1 MLINRLA
8 NRWTA
13 PRGLDGL
20 TPDSPPGG
28 AALASTAPL
37 LVTER
42 PGRLVT
48 VTGRLDRPGT
58 EQLAAQ
64 LGVVLTEGTAF
75 LGLDLSQV
83 VECHTELF
91 TVLAH
96 AHDRLRAREGWLRLV
111 GLSPAVLAALDRAS
125 IPEIF
130 IVYLTSDR
138 GPGHG
143 DEETI
148 PSDEYHPADA
158 GPAIPGPRHAA
169 AADAERLHAVR
180 PGHDARIRW

>member
-8 NRWTA
+8 SRWTA
-13 PRGLDGL
+13 VRGPDGL
-20 TPDSPPGG
+20 TPDVEPYGHAGG
-28 AALASTAPL
+28 ASTAPL

-64 LGVVLTEGTAF
+64 PGVVLTEGTAF
-75 LGLDLSQV
+75 LGLDLARV
-83 VECHTELF
+83 TVCHTGLF

-96 AHDRLRAREGWLRLV
+96 AHDRLRARGGWLRLV
-111 GLSPAVLAALDRAS
+111 GLSPVVLTALDRAS

-130 IVYLTSDR
+130 TVYLTSAP
-138 GPGHG
+138 GPGRG
-143 DEETI
+143 DDATI
-148 PSDEYHPADA
+148 PSDGYRPADP
-158 GPAIPGPRHAA
+158 GPASPGPRHSAA
-169 AADAERLHAVR
+169 AEAERFQA
-180 PGHDARIRW
+180 GHDARMRR

>member
-1 MLINRLA
+1 
-8 NRWTA
+8 
-13 PRGLDGL
+13 
-20 TPDSPPGG
+20 
-28 AALASTAPL
+28 L

-96 AHDRLRAREGWLRLV
+96 THDRLRAREGWLRLV
-111 GLSPAVLAALDRAS
+111 GLSPAVLAALDHAS
-125 IPEIF
+125 VPEIF
-130 IVYLTSDR
+130 TVYLTSDR
-138 GPGHG
+138 GPGRGH
-143 DEETI
+143 EETV
-148 PSDEYHPADA
+148 PSDEYYPADT

-169 AADAERLHAVR
+169 AAESELLQPIRR
-180 PGHDARIRW
+180 GHDARIRR

>member
-8 NRWTA
+8 SRWTA
-13 PRGLDGL
+13 ARGPDGP
-20 TPDSPPGG
+20 TPDAPPC
-28 AALASTAPL
+28 AHIVAPAAPL

-48 VTGRLDRPGT
+48 VTGRLDRLGC

-75 LGLDLSQV
+75 LGLDLSRV
-83 VECHTELF
+83 TECHAGLF

-111 GLSPAVLAALDRAS
+111 GLSPVVLAALDRAS
-125 IPEIF
+125 VPEIF
-130 IVYLTSDR
+130 TVYLTSDR
-138 GPGHG
+138 GPGRG

-148 PSDEYHPADA
+148 PSDGYRPADT
-158 GPAIPGPRHAA
+158 GPGPRHP
-169 AADAERLHAVR
+169 AADADQLERIP
-180 PGHDARIRW
+180 PGHHARIRR